1 MCYNEIT
8 CVVCRIFLALQTAG
22 GQRLRGRRR
31 HGVRRR
37 GLPDNVLR
45 ADQLQ
50 TIVLRLSPPPRHR
63 RRPRPRLLKYVL
75 LERASSSSIRFMV
88 LWCLWDDYNLIRVVS
103 VIHIADII
111 IHTMITHIIIILYTS
126 MAYTIFIFSIINDGF
141 SLPLNFMIIGIV
153 NSWYLFKYCSR
164 TKYRF
169 KFTAVQKTKINN
181 LHTVPTSLTRNRHTD
196 THWHTQTQTHTHTD
210 THRHT
215 HTHTQTQ
222 THTHT
227 HTHTRTHTR
236 THTHTHPHTHMNTHY
251 IDTYAKA
258 TGWK

>member
-75 LERASSSSIRFMV
+75 LERASSSPKICPARARFLV
-88 LWCLWDDYNLIRVVS
+88 
-103 VIHIADII
+103 
-111 IHTMITHIIIILYTS
+111 
-126 MAYTIFIFSIINDGF
+126 
-141 SLPLNFMIIGIV
+141 
-153 NSWYLFKYCSR
+153 
-164 TKYRF
+164 
-169 KFTAVQKTKINN
+169 
-181 LHTVPTSLTRNRHTD
+181 
-196 THWHTQTQTHTHTD
+196 
-210 THRHT
+210 
-215 HTHTQTQ
+215 
-222 THTHT
+222 
-227 HTHTRTHTR
+227 
-236 THTHTHPHTHMNTHY
+236 
-251 IDTYAKA
+251 IDTVY
-258 TGWK
+258 GIMMLVR